1 MSAILLL
8 AAGASVRLGR
18 PKQLLRFRGKTL
30 LEHSVSAALA
40 ADATHRLVVLGARF
54 EQILPETQPIES
66 IVNTDWAEGMASSVR
81 LGLRCLLDKDPELP
95 AVAVML
101 CDQPFVTP
109 ELLNQLLDTQQQTA
123 APIVASA
130 YGDTLGVPAVFARE
144 TFPQLLSLQGDRG
157 AKTIFPDYAGR
168 IASVPFPE
176 GSMDI
181 DTLED
186 YNRLLSEKS

>member
-1 MSAILLL
+1 M
-8 AAGASVRLGR
+8 GQ

-40 ADATHRLVVLGARF
+40 ADATHRLAVLGARF
-54 EQILPETQPIES
+54 EEILPVRQAGLPETAESAIETM
-66 IVNTDWAEGMASSVR
+66 VNPDWDEGMASSIR
-81 LGLRCLLDKDPELP
+81 LGLRHLLEKEPELP

-109 ELLNQLLDTQQQTA
+109 ELLNQLLDAQQQTA

-130 YGDTLGVPAVFARE
+130 YGGTLGVPAIFARE
-144 TFPQLLSLQGDRG
+144 TFPQLLSLHGDRG
-157 AKTIFPDYAGR
+157 AKAIFPNYAGR

-176 GSMDI
+176 GAIDI

-186 YNRLLSEKS
+186 YRRLTFVV